1 VPESS
6 RYRAL
11 DVPVRG
17 GDLRVGVWDA
27 VGSTDENA
35 AAPTVIAVHGITASH
50 RCWPTVA
57 AALPEFRVIAPD
69 LRGRGRSRDLPGP
82 YGMAQHTDDIAAVMD
97 HLEVPRAVILGH
109 SMGGFVTVAMHAR
122 HPDRVSAVVLADGG
136 LPFEVPAGM
145 SRDDYVDAVLG
156 LVKQRL
162 SMTFPDRDSYRQFFR
177 DHPAFAGHWSDAIAD
192 YVDYDLA
199 GDPPNLISATVVAA
213 MAGDS
218 VDQDDLTWLVPA
230 LEKLP
235 DPTPFLR
242 SPRDL
247 ANREPG
253 LWSREWAASW
263 QQRIPALKVREVP
276 GINHYTMLFLE
287 PGVSAF
293 AEAVRGAAG
302 RPARR

>member
-1 VPESS
+1 M
-6 RYRAL
+6 
-11 DVPVRG
+11 RG

-162 SMTFPDRDSYRQFFR
+162 SMTFPIGIPIGS
-177 DHPAFAGHWSDAIAD
+177 S
-192 YVDYDLA
+192 
-199 GDPPNLISATVVAA
+199 
-213 MAGDS
+213 S
-218 VDQDDLTWLVPA
+218 VTIR
-230 LEKLP
+230 
-235 DPTPFLR
+235 R
-242 SPRDL
+242 SPVTGATRSPTTSITTWP
-247 ANREPG
+247 AIRRISFRPP
-253 LWSREWAASW
+253 WSRRWPVIRST
-263 QQRIPALKVREVP
+263 R
-276 GINHYTMLFLE
+276 TT
-287 PGVSAF
+287 
-293 AEAVRGAAG
+293 
-302 RPARR
+302 